1 VSDTS
6 KTEGHPD
13 LERLENAFGSEVV
26 DTEVFRGLPQASI
39 RPARIREILT
49 FLKSDD
55 GGGFT
60 MLADLTCADYLH
72 LDARDARFG
81 LIFNLLNPRRPA
93 RLLLRALVPEDAP
106 EVDSVVSVFAGANWL
121 EREVY
126 DFYGI
131 RFHGHPELT
140 RILCPD
146 DFEGHPLRKD
156 FPLEG
161 IGYRDRFEV
170 MTD

>member
-1 VSDTS
+1 MSESNPAPDVT
-6 KTEGHPD
+6 D
-13 LERLENAFGSEVV
+13 LERLCDAFPDEVK
-26 DTEVFRGLPQASI
+26 DTEVFRGLPQVSI
-39 RPARIREILT
+39 RPDR
-49 FLKSDD
+49 LKDIVAHLRSNE
-55 GGGFT
+55 GGGYT

-72 LDARDARFG
+72 LDTRDARFG
-81 LIFNLLNPRRPA
+81 VIYNLLNHRRPA
-93 RLLLRALVPEDAP
+93 RLLLRVLVPEDHP
-106 EVDSVVSVFAGANWL
+106 VVDSVVSIFPGADWL

-131 RFHGHPELT
+131 TFTGHPRLT
-140 RILCPD
+140 RILCPE

-170 MTD
+170 LKD